1 MAFKKKHTKATK
13 DKISK
18 SKKGKS
24 RNPLSNKISLDSFI
38 VIGYQKK

>member
-1 MAFKKKHTKATK
+1 MHKKPHAQKAK

-18 SKKGKS
+18 SKKGKL
-24 RNPLSNKISLDSFI
+24 RNPLANKISLDSFI